1 MSRLQSSSADA
12 RSANPAGRD
21 FSEALA
27 RGLGVLGTFSS
38 DSRAMTLSEIARKLD
53 LPRATVRRALLTLV
67 HMGYLAEEG
76 RLFRIQPKI
85 LELAS
90 SYLDTNPISSILQ
103 PLCERLATELD
114 ANCSVAVM
122 DQTEALMIAYAS
134 PRKSPTYQIRENIG
148 MRLPAYCSAVGR
160 ILISALP
167 PDERDTFLQNLSPV
181 RLTPFTVTDKQR
193 LSEIFSH
200 TAETGF
206 CIVEQEVEIGY
217 CSIAVPLIRRDG
229 VQVAALNMGTR
240 VEKISS
246 PEKKESIIPVLHQA
260 CSEIRNQLL

>member
-1 MSRLQSSSADA
+1 MSQLQESSAA
-12 RSANPAGRD
+12 SRRTNPVGRD

-27 RGLGVLGTFSS
+27 RGLAVLGAFSPE
-38 DSRAMTLSEIARKLD
+38 SRAMTLSEIARKLD

-103 PLCERLATELD
+103 PVCERLATSLD
-114 ANCSVAVM
+114 ANCSVAVL

-134 PRKSPTYQIRENIG
+134 PGKSPTYQIRENIG

-160 ILISALP
+160 ILLAALP
-167 PDERDTFLQNLSPV
+167 PTEREEFLLHLSPA
-181 RLTPFTVTDKQR
+181 RLTPFTVMDKGQLGKI
-193 LSEIFSH
+193 LSH
-200 TAETGF
+200 AAETGY

-217 CSIAVPLIRRDG
+217 CSIAVPVIRRDG
-229 VQVAALNMGTR
+229 VQVAALNVGTR
-240 VEKISS
+240 VEKINS
-246 PEKKESIIPVLHQA
+246 PEKKASIIPVLHQA